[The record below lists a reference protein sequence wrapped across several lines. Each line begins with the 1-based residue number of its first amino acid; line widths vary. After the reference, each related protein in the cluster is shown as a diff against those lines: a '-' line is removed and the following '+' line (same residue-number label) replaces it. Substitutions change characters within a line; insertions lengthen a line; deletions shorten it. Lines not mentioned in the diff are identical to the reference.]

1 MGFLDALL
9 GRSKPAKA
17 HLDAL
22 FGVSQAAL
30 TLQAAIGLAPTG
42 VGAVCY
48 RANEGAAFATAQAD
62 LQVLLD
68 ADGGPAVERSQD
80 SYGFTWLVCRQPPDA
95 LTDLVTELHAVNST
109 LQDNGFGSSLLCSV
123 VGFAAA
129 GSGTVAEVGS
139 EGGRV
144 GLVYLYKRGS
154 FYPFAPAAGAGERR
168 DNALELQVRGAVGAD
183 LRIEPDLGRWLAL
196 WGCPAL
202 A

>member
-17 HLDAL
+17 DLDAL

-30 TLQAAIGLAPTG
+30 TLQAAMGLQPTG

-62 LQVLLD
+62 LQQLLD
-68 ADGGPAVERSQD
+68 ADGGPAVERVQD
-80 SYGFTWLVCRQPPDA
+80 SFGFTWLVCRQPGDV
-95 LTDLVTELHAVNST
+95 LGDLVTELHAVNQT
-109 LQDNGFGSSLLCSV
+109 LENNGFGPSLLCSV
-123 VGFAAA
+123 VGFA
-129 GSGTVAEVGS
+129 GP
-139 EGGRV
+139 EGRPV
-144 GLVYLYKRGS
+144 GLVYLYKRGT
-154 FYPFAPAAGAGERR
+154 FYPFVPVPGDGERR

-183 LRIEPDLGRWLAL
+183 LRIEPELHRWLAL

-202 A
+202 P